1 MEKSV
6 VMMVGLNWQ
15 WVEEGAAILETQGLG
30 AERNLWI
37 VADYQMSNVS
47 EKVVR
52 IIVNLWIM

>member
-1 MEKSV
+1 
-6 VMMVGLNWQ
+6 MMVGLNWQ

-37 VADYQMSNVS
+37 VADYHMPNVS

-52 IIVNLWIM
+52 IIVNLRIM